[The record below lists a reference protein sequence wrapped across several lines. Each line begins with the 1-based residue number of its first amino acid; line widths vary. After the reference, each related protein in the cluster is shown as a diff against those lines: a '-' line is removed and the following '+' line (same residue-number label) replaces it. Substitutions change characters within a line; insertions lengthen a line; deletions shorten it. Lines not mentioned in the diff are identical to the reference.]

1 MTGHSGD
8 GDHCHF
14 ERLKGVEKS
23 KTTDMNKTFISGNPA
38 GGTYVSPAVETI
50 EIKSEGVLCQSG
62 QFETWEEEEL

>member
-1 MTGHSGD
+1 
-8 GDHCHF
+8 
-14 ERLKGVEKS
+14 
-23 KTTDMNKTFISGNPA
+23 MNKTFISGKPA

>member
-1 MTGHSGD
+1 
-8 GDHCHF
+8 
-14 ERLKGVEKS
+14 
-23 KTTDMNKTFISGNPA
+23 MNKTFISGNSV

>member
-1 MTGHSGD
+1 MTRS
-8 GDHCHF
+8 F
-14 ERLKGVEKS
+14 RPKGVEKS
-23 KTTDMNKTFISGNPA
+23 KTTDMNKTFISGNSA

>member
-1 MTGHSGD
+1 
-8 GDHCHF
+8 
-14 ERLKGVEKS
+14 
-23 KTTDMNKTFISGNPA
+23 MNKTFISGNSA

>member
-1 MTGHSGD
+1 MLFCTAE
-8 GDHCHF
+8 DHCHF
-14 ERLKGVEKS
+14 ERPKGVEKS
-23 KTTDMNKTFISGNPA
+23 KTTDMNKTFINENPA